1 MVDMGAKSRSAGTET
16 HVAVQTL
23 GSRRWHISQ
32 RRQLHGSNPSREHR
46 VPGSA
51 LLGVGGVVARNNV
64 NVNHRCL
71 SHTITA
77 SRAPSAVISSGSTTE
92 ARQTHR
98 EEHEARARTTP
109 VLCAAVG
116 RRTTMWPQPVL
127 QTVTYQPHHPQARHT
142 PLFRRPMSCTHCG
155 VAAWPERLRPAGPAQ
170 ATQRT

>member
-1 MVDMGAKSRSAGTET
+1 MTACQERVCAALSHSGAGLAASMLVLRCSE
-16 HVAVQTL
+16 VNL
-23 GSRRWHISQ
+23 
-32 RRQLHGSNPSREHR
+32 SNPSREHR
-46 VPGSA
+46 VRGSA

-64 NVNHRCL
+64 NVNHTCL

-116 RRTTMWPQPVL
+116 RRTTMWVALRVL
-127 QTVTYQPHHPQARHT
+127 A
-142 PLFRRPMSCTHCG
+142 G
-155 VAAWPERLRPAGPAQ
+155 VVFAGISPAAKDVAS
-170 ATQRT
+170 ATDQLSIHKIRVQIRT